1 MQAALPALKNAALK
15 LIAELRGMD
24 AVAVYTF
31 RETLIEMQ
39 PFTTD
44 KQAAKRAVLRAHP
57 DGTTALYDSLARV
70 SREIS
75 HRSGKKVIV
84 VFTDGADNASTLASD
99 TVIKRAKTIGAPVYT
114 IAQGQALRFPH
125 VLKQLENVA
134 TATGGLSFAIHNPD
148 EIRAVF
154 EGIAGDLK
162 HGYLLAFRP
171 SEAKA
176 GQWRKIEV
184 RLTDAKTHKVRA
196 REGYYSR

>member
-15 LIAELRGMD
+15 LIGELRGMD

-31 RETLIEMQ
+31 RETLTQLQ

-44 KQAAKRAVLRAHP
+44 KPAAKRAVLRAKP
-57 DGTTALYDSLARV
+57 DGITALYDSLARV

-75 HRSGKKVIV
+75 NRSGKKVIV
-84 VFTDGADNASTLASD
+84 VFTDGADNASTLSIAA
-99 TVIKRAKTIGAPVYT
+99 VVKRAKTVGAPIYT
-114 IAQGQALRFPH
+114 IAQGQALRFPQ
-125 VLKQLENVA
+125 VLKELENIA
-134 TATGGLSFAIHNPD
+134 TATGGLSFAIRNPD

-184 RLTDAKTHKVRA
+184 RLTDRKTHKVRA
-196 REGYYSR
+196 REGFYGR

>member
-1 MQAALPALKNAALK
+1 ML
-15 LIAELRGMD
+15 
-24 AVAVYTF
+24 
-31 RETLIEMQ
+31 
-39 PFTTD
+39 
-44 KQAAKRAVLRAHP
+44 RAVP

-70 SREIS
+70 AREVS

-99 TVIKRAKTIGAPVYT
+99 AVVKRAKTIGAPVYT

-134 TATGGLSFAIHNPD
+134 TATGGLSFAIRNPD
-148 EIRAVF
+148 EIRGVF

-171 SEAKA
+171 AEAKA
-176 GQWRKIEV
+176 GEWRKIEV
-184 RLTDAKTHKVRA
+184 RLTDGTARKVRA
-196 REGYYSR
+196 REGYYGR